1 MFGFPDDSPE
11 KMREI
16 IEGYFKYITVERPDL
31 PSAVF
36 TPTILDCDP
45 VTPRLTVA
53 YPIKEGM
60 LNAIGN
66 AHGAMITMAY
76 DVTMGIMARWHQ
88 HGTMSPTLTMSFEF
102 LKAVPVNSKFVVE
115 ATAVASARH
124 TVDFVCKGWIEGDPD
139 TIVNCAKGRY
149 FIYKAMEE

>member
-1 MFGFPDDSPE
+1 MFGFPNDTPE

-16 IEGYFKYITVERPDL
+16 IEGYLKHITEERPDL

-36 TPTILDCDP
+36 RPIVVECAPATPK
-45 VTPRLTVA
+45 LTVA

-66 AHGAMITMAY
+66 AHGAIISMAY
-76 DVTMGIMARWHQ
+76 DITMGIMARWHQ
-88 HGTMSPTLTMSFEF
+88 HGTMSPTLTMGFEF
-102 LKAVPVNSKFVVE
+102 LKAVPCGSTFVVE

-124 TVDFVCKGWIEGDPD
+124 TVDFVAKGWIEGDSD
-139 TIVNCAKGRY
+139 TIVNRAEGRY

>member
-1 MFGFPDDSPE
+1 MFGFPNDTPE

-16 IEGYFKYITVERPDL
+16 IEGYLKYITEERPDL

-36 TPTILDCDP
+36 RPIVVECDP
-45 VTPRLTVA
+45 ETPKLTVA

-66 AHGAMITMAY
+66 AHGAIISMAY
-76 DVTMGIMARWHQ
+76 DITMGIMARWHQ
-88 HGTMSPTLTMSFEF
+88 HGTMSPTLTMGFEF
-102 LKAVPVNSKFVVE
+102 LKAVPCGSTFVIE

-124 TVDFVCKGWIEGDPD
+124 TVDFVAKGWIEGDSD
-139 TIVNCAKGRY
+139 TIVNRAEGRY